1 MRKSSAKSGVLRM
14 EDHCLERVR
23 HLAADLAGSLAK
35 MSVVISVVKKGF
47 IVSFFFLFVCL
58 VCCVG
63 AKCVGRIN

>member
-1 MRKSSAKSGVLRM
+1 M

-47 IVSFFFLFVCL
+47 IVLFFFFCCCCL

-63 AKCVGRIN
+63 QSVSGE

>member
-1 MRKSSAKSGVLRM
+1 M

-47 IVSFFFLFVCL
+47 IVLFFFFFCCCL

-63 AKCVGRIN
+63 QSVSGE

>member
-35 MSVVISVVKKGF
+35 MSVVISVVKKGV
-47 IVSFFFLFVCL
+47 IVFAFCCL

>member
-1 MRKSSAKSGVLRM
+1 M

-47 IVSFFFLFVCL
+47 IVLFFFFFFVVVL
-58 VCCVG
+58 SAV
-63 AKCVGRIN
+63 

>member
-47 IVSFFFLFVCL
+47 IVFVFVCCL